1 MIKNEVLKGM
11 VEETKG
17 ELNQKQC
24 DLALKAFEEVVKKAV
39 KNDDKVS
46 LTGFLTIETKE
57 VAERECLAN
66 PRQPELGKKVV
77 PAHKGIRVKVGKG
90 LKDTVV

>member
-46 LTGFLTIETKE
+46 LTGFMTIETKE

-66 PRQPELGKKVV
+66 PRQPELGKKVI

-90 LKDTVV
+90 LKDTVL